1 MMNNI
6 IEFSQLNQ
14 LFNFFYTYL
23 IFQIDV
29 SNRNLTSYP
38 KFFGTHFWV
47 CCPKKIGS
55 NTSTVE
61 SNFTLD
67 DFTFISLLSQLMT
80 SIFCVTNATSFYFLS
95 SNSFLAVW
103 NCEFDRDPRFVVLII
118 FYINSSCI
126 MLAFFKRII
135 TSPALLIYLCVFRFT
150 HFLHTLRC
158 KLRIIHFLFVHL

>member
-1 MMNNI
+1 
-6 IEFSQLNQ
+6 
-14 LFNFFYTYL
+14 
-23 IFQIDV
+23 
-29 SNRNLTSYP
+29 
-38 KFFGTHFWV
+38 
-47 CCPKKIGS
+47 
-55 NTSTVE
+55 
-61 SNFTLD
+61 
-67 DFTFISLLSQLMT
+67 MT

-150 HFLHTLRC
+150 HFLHTLHC
-158 KLRIIHFLFVHL
+158 KLRIIHFLFVRLWMNELCVSLSVLHLVNERMVSIEHESFAAIFCVKSARVWMKWNKINKQTNKQTIEQNKN